1 MPAKQLGEAETCVLI
16 TMRTGFRHSV
26 WITDDRLVRA
36 AEGHHDQG
44 TFLAGRPTTARTCNG
59 VDVEG

>member
-44 TFLAGRPTTARTCNG
+44 NLLSRSADNYAHT
-59 VDVEG
+59 